1 MAFGHDYSFGSKKYP
16 SIIRKL
22 SALLAWPYYTCKRFL
37 LGEDPNCLA
46 KLGDIYV
53 ELGAYKL
60 AVSCFEG
67 FLVYSGNAWIHMQ
80 LGHSYWQMGNR
91 EKSLEH
97 WRKSY
102 ELWKAPILGAQ
113 LAKMEIEYGNMDMA
127 KFLYLEVKDQVEKLD
142 EHALEMLREV
152 ESKLKTANDNADPPK

>member
-1 MAFGHDYSFGSKKYP
+1 MTFGYDKAFGEKKYP

-22 SALLAWPYYTCKRFL
+22 SALLAWPYYVCKRFL

-53 ELGAYKL
+53 EIGAYKL
-60 AVSCFEG
+60 AVSCLEG

-91 EKSLEH
+91 EKGLEH

-102 ELWKAPILGAQ
+102 ELWKAPILGVQ
-113 LAKMEIEYGNMDMA
+113 LAKMEAEYGNMDMA
-127 KFLYLEVKDQVEKLD
+127 KSLYLEVKDQVEKLD
-142 EHALEMLREV
+142 ERALLMLHEV
-152 ESKLKTANDNADPPK
+152 ESKLAEFREHP